1 MEAICRLIYSDENGN
16 LGIKNVDRSEF
27 KINGK
32 VIIGIDGSSTCTGI
46 NFIEAESGYFVASM
60 ALERSHGESAV
71 RYKVNFRKFMTELL
85 DEIDTDYIFYE
96 EPFIGYAEA
105 SKVLFMIRS
114 TVEEVIVENEPKFD
128 HIKYTEVNN
137 KRWKS
142 KFVDEKLLGNTEL
155 EKKAIREKVLS
166 ILPFLKDITQD
177 EMDAFGLNWVGRI
190 AANEHTED
198 ALKSHKKAKPFKYN
212 IEFIGADNDDEFVE
226 QYYDCIDSFKVPEV
240 LRSQNAAF
248 FSIGSRGIFE
258 NYVYNYMGEDDKL
271 LILKFKST
279 SHANVIIE
287 HRIANIADSND
298 YIYAI
303 VWRKSRKK

>member
-1 MEAICRLIYSDENGN
+1 MKAICRLVATDNNGN
-16 LGIKNVDRSEF
+16 LCLRTVDREQF
-27 KINGK
+27 KLGNK

-46 NFIEAESGYFVASM
+46 TFLDSETGYFVGSM
-60 ALERSHGESAV
+60 ALERSSGESAV
-71 RYKVNFRKFMTELL
+71 RYKVNFRHYMDELL
-85 DEIDTDYIFYE
+85 GDIKTDNIFYE

-114 TVEEVIVENEPKFD
+114 TVEEVIIENEPKYD
-128 HIKYTEVNN
+128 HIIYTEVNN

-142 KFVDEKLLGNTEL
+142 RFVDEKLLGNTEL

-177 EMDAFGLNWVGRI
+177 EMDAFGLATVGRE
-190 AANEHTED
+190 AAMTHSENE
-198 ALKSHKKAKPFKYN
+198 LKSHKKAKPFKYN
-212 IEFIGADNDDEFVE
+212 IEFIGADDDEEFVE
-226 QYYDCIDSFKVPEV
+226 QYYDCIESFKVPAV
-240 LRSQNAAF
+240 LRDKNAEM

-258 NYVYNYMGEDDKL
+258 NYVYSCMGDEDKL
-271 LILKFKST
+271 IIIKFKST

-287 HRIANIADSND
+287 HRLSNLADSNE
-298 YIYAI
+298 YLYAV